1 MDGNPLVNTLV
12 SPAELRALIDQ
23 DEELV
28 IVDTRDPEL
37 YACGHVPGAVNV
49 HEIFTFLSTS
59 TPDGITLLQRTFV
72 DLFSAAGVG
81 GDETVVIYED
91 AMDTGYG
98 QSCRGW
104 FLLRYLGHP
113 RVRVLHGGLQAW
125 EMDDLEVTDV
135 PAAASPRQFTPRVD
149 NSMML
154 TAQDMLAALDRP
166 EIVKLD
172 VRDREEWVGESSSP
186 YGKDFAPRKGRI
198 PGATWI
204 EWHRMMDQG
213 ADIPMFLPPEEVL
226 QVCAGAGISEES
238 EVHLYCFKGARAANT
253 MVALREA
260 GIRHVRLYFGSWNEW
275 SRDQSLPIDEG
286 PLPASTE
293 GPPSY
298 TGHL

>member
-1 MDGNPLVNTLV
+1 LDGSPLANTLV
-12 SPAELRALIDQ
+12 SPAELRALIDR

-37 YACGHVPGAVNV
+37 YASGHVPGAVNV
-49 HEIFTFLSTS
+49 HDIFTFLSTS
-59 TPDGITLLQRTFV
+59 TPDGIAHLQRTFV

-81 GDETVVIYED
+81 GDETVVFYED

-113 RVRVLHGGLQAW
+113 RVRILHGGLQAW
-125 EMDDLEVTDV
+125 EMDGLAVTDAT
-135 PAAASPRQFTPRVD
+135 AAASPRQFNPRVD

-154 TAQDMLAALDRP
+154 TAQDMLAALERP

-204 EWHRMMDQG
+204 EWHRMMDKD
-213 ADIPMFLPPEEVL
+213 ADIPTFLPPEKVL

-238 EVHLYCFKGARAANT
+238 EVYLYCFKGARAANT

-260 GIRHVRLYFGSWNEW
+260 GISHVRLYFGSWNEW

-286 PLPASTE
+286 PLLALATPPA
-293 GPPSY
+293 
-298 TGHL
+298 